1 MLRKMNIDLC
11 ALSIENGDLQIHGI
25 AFDLFVLNLNMF
37 KKSLILIC
45 TVASFLSIRS
55 QDAHSMEEIVA
66 LSPTLLPSDALDIY
80 NQEAAQAG
88 YLPAQKFANLVSLKM
103 MSTYISGGAQLNK
116 TAIYTKASNSLE
128 ILIQGKTTASKI
140 IYRINQ
146 REWTK
151 MVYKVEDGKDI
162 PVMKERKIADD
173 KGRVIQKENYF
184 FNDTGW
190 VNMSNETIGYK
201 LMKNGLLLEM
211 NKKGAMGVVDSIW
224 YYYDD
229 KGKLI
234 KKANLMNRW
243 NVTYTEIGN
252 IKTIAHVQKSVFGA
266 SETTYN
272 TTFNYNEKGQ
282 LLNKTVEDKYFDIE
296 YRFVYNS
303 AGKITIKTIKKQGS
317 DEVKEINSFTYDNK
331 GILLAVGQTVEGKTS
346 VKASVKCDADGN
358 VVVLNGTQFPT
369 VTSLQFKDGQGS
381 SSISTEGVGKIEIK
395 IIAEKAP

>member
-1 MLRKMNIDLC
+1 MNIDLC

>member
-282 LLNKTVEDKYFDIE
+282 LLNKTVEGKYFDIE

>member
-266 SETTYN
+266 SETTNN

>member
-88 YLPAQKFANLVSLKM
+88 YLPAQKFANLASLKM

-266 SETTYN
+266 SETTNN

>member
-1 MLRKMNIDLC
+1 MNIDLC

-282 LLNKTVEDKYFDIE
+282 LLNKTVEGKYFDIE

>member
-1 MLRKMNIDLC
+1 MNIDLC
-11 ALSIENGDLQIHGI
+11 ALPIENGDLQIHGI

-66 LSPTLLPSDALDIY
+66 LSPTLLPSDALEIY

-88 YLPAQKFANLVSLKM
+88 YLPAQKFANLATLKM